1 MRTLFQVAYS
11 GPIVKNSMRIALM
24 VGSILN
30 LVNLVNQGSAI
41 LEGTDISWL
50 HGVLNYV
57 VPYCVAS
64 YSAASN
70 ELTPRGINDGDFDK

>member
-24 VGSILN
+24 VGSIL
-30 LVNLVNQGSAI
+30 NLVNQGSAI

-70 ELTPRGINDGDFDK
+70 ELTPRGNQ